1 MAVERVTERADGTV
15 VTERREDGPG
25 YIERE
30 SAAGRSNLGGILIG
44 FAVLA
49 VVVVLAFFLMNAN
62 RNDSLRTEA
71 VSDAASSVASSAAGA
86 AESVGDAASR
96 AADSVAPTN

>member
-15 VTERREDGPG
+15 VTERREDAPG

-30 SAAGRSNLGGILIG
+30 SAAGRGGLSGVLIG

-49 VVVVLAFFLMNAN
+49 LVVVIAFFLMNAN
-62 RNDSLRTEA
+62 RNDALRTEA

-86 AESVGDAASR
+86 ANAVGDAASQ
-96 AADSVAPTN
+96 AADSVAPTE